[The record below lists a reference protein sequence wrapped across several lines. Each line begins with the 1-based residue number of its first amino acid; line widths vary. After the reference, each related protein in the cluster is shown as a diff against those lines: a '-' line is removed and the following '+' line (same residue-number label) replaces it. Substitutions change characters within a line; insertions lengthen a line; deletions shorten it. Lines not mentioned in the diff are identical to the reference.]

1 MNWKTNDTV
10 FLDTADETAFLCF
23 SLYAHTGFYDP
34 RKILNAAP
42 PQGSVDEWR
51 LRLACH
57 AKTYNFAD
65 EYGIKGLKSLS
76 CRLLE
81 ILLAYAK
88 HDKTV
93 AAGMPAVLRLCWQV
107 KTPKAIKKL
116 LLNHVVAQISTL
128 WGDNEF
134 QKILR
139 ERSDFALDVLAR
151 LATTCKDGQTK
162 E

>member
-1 MNWKTNDTV
+1 MSSKRTKIGDDGENEDENPYASLLPDMASSLLCLRNTTAESIFSSRPIKFVVGTKRAEFWIHSSLVTGQSPVLDRLMNWKTNDTV

-65 EYGIKGLKSLS
+65 
-76 CRLLE
+76 
-81 ILLAYAK
+81 
-88 HDKTV
+88 
-93 AAGMPAVLRLCWQV
+93 
-107 KTPKAIKKL
+107 
-116 LLNHVVAQISTL
+116 
-128 WGDNEF
+128 
-134 QKILR
+134 
-139 ERSDFALDVLAR
+139 
-151 LATTCKDGQTK
+151 
-162 E
+162 